1 MNWNFVEPLKSANLI
16 DEFESFVSYT
26 LPKDFKECVMQ
37 YNGGYPERE
46 AFDTDS
52 TKERVFNS
60 LLSFNKEDIST
71 IWKTNEGH
79 IEGLPDKYVVFADDP
94 FGNLI
99 CFDKD
104 NDNVIFWNHED
115 ESVEHIANTF
125 TEFIDKLYE

>member
-16 DEFESFVSYT
+16 DEFESLVGYEF
-26 LPKDFKECVMQ
+26 PGDFKEFVMQ
-37 YNGGYPERE
+37 YNGGRPEHK
-46 AFDTDS
+46 AYDTD
-52 TKERVFNS
+52 TTEGRVFNK
-60 LLSFNKEDIST
+60 LLSFNKDDIST
-71 IWKTNEGH
+71 VWKTNGN
-79 IEGLPDKYVVFADDP
+79 IEGLPDKYVVFATDP

-125 TEFIDKLYE
+125 TELLDKLYE

>member
-1 MNWNFVEPLKSANLI
+1 MNWEYVKTLKSANLI
-16 DEFESFVSYT
+16 DEFESLVGYEF
-26 LPKDFKECVMQ
+26 PGDFKECVMQ

-46 AFDTDS
+46 AFDTDT
-52 TKERVFNS
+52 TKERVFNH

-125 TEFIDKLYE
+125 TELLDKLYE

>member
-1 MNWNFVEPLKSANLI
+1 MNWNYVKTLKSVNLI
-16 DEFESFVSYT
+16 DEFESLVHYE
-26 LPKDFKECVMQ
+26 LPKDFKEFVLQ
-37 YNGGYPERE
+37 YNGGRPEHK
-46 AFDTDS
+46 AYDTD
-52 TKERVFNS
+52 TTEERV
-60 LLSFNKEDIST
+60 LKTILSFNKEDIST
-71 IWKTNEGH
+71 VWETNEGD
-79 IEGLPDKYVVFADDP
+79 IEGLPDKYVVFATDP

>member
-1 MNWNFVEPLKSANLI
+1 MNWNYVKPLKSANLI
-16 DEFESFVSYT
+16 NEFENLVGYEF
-26 LPKDFKECVMQ
+26 PKDFKEFVMQ
-37 YNGGYPERE
+37 YNGGRPEHKT
-46 AFDTDS
+46 FDTDS
-52 TKERVFNS
+52 TEERVFND

-71 IWKTNEGH
+71 IWKTNEGN

-104 NDNVIFWNHED
+104 NDNVIFWNHDD

-125 TEFIDKLYE
+125 TELLDKLYE